1 MELEEIKSIDNQL
14 LKRKELVLKLVAE
27 SATPKKNEVLDK
39 ICSQYNV
46 SDKNLVVLDSIKTS
60 FGKLDCDVFAKIY
73 ESVDVLKATEPQPKK
88 KAESAAPSNAPD
100 SDGQIK
106 VESAEPAEEKKEE
119 KSEVGGQKSEV
130 PEPQTPN
137 PEPQTPNK
145 EDKS

>member
-119 KSEVGGQKSEV
+119 K
-130 PEPQTPN
+130 
-137 PEPQTPNK
+137 
-145 EDKS
+145 